1 MKRVLMV
8 LVLCLLLMGCSQT
21 HERGLQNYTTTA
33 PTNLTPNRIST
44 QINTKTNCS
53 YSKVEVY
60 FYYSPYCPHC
70 ERVLPYINELRE
82 KYRDVKWIYCNV
94 SGNVSKA
101 CYKYAYYVVGTPT
114 VVVHYDNVTLS
125 LVGERDVMG
134 LEKVIKSLACCER

>member
-1 MKRVLMV
+1 MRRVLLI
-8 LVLCLLLMGCSQT
+8 LVFCLLVTGCVSQK
-21 HERGLQNYTTTA
+21 QN
-33 PTNLTPNRIST
+33 NVTPRA
-44 QINTKTNCS
+44 TNCS

-114 VVVHYDNVTLS
+114 VVVHYGNVTLS